1 MRRYGWRA
9 SPSACAAITPAPTAS
24 SPPPPAWPVK
34 LRSPR
39 PRYKSFAARSPIF
52 RLPGSRTKYRSSRTR
67 TGSTT
72 WKASVAPAWVS
83 VGLGSRSGSMSVLGL
98 GCVKTPTFNL
108 RVEIPSRFRK
118 FENQKCLR
126 PLLREDDRE
135 NNSAH
140 SWLVHVF
147 TARVKTGKALGEHMF
162 SALPQ
167 VPRRPVVAG
176 DHDLAVDPERRCLD
190 AMHGMNDGREGDV
203 HVV

>member
-126 PLLREDDRE
+126 PLLRADDRE

-147 TARVKTGKALGEHMF
+147 TQPGS
-162 SALPQ
+162 SADLKQRTFDVRSSLDSVAKVPKCSATNFPRKDETSDNRRSVCPQ
-167 VPRRPVVAG
+167 ACHRS
-176 DHDLAVDPERRCLD
+176 LL
-190 AMHGMNDGREGDV
+190 
-203 HVV
+203 